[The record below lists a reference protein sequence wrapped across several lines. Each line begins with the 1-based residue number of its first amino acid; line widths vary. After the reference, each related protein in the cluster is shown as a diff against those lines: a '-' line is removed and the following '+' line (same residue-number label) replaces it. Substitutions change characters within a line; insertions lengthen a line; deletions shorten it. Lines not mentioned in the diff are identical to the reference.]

1 MAKPKEV
8 RRLVD
13 TLLNYAYSAEQL
25 EELKAMAL
33 PPKKRRRLVAQ
44 ARKKAD
50 KREAKVRAAASRN
63 P

>member
-1 MAKPKEV
+1 MKPKET

-13 TLLNYAYSAEQL
+13 TLLNYAYSAEL
-25 EELKAMAL
+25 LDVLKAMEL

-44 ARKKAD
+44 AWKKAD
-50 KREAKVRAAASRN
+50 KREAKARAALN